1 MNDLQLAA
9 QQALERL
16 VNRCNESAD
25 SSDWDETIA
34 AEAALERLHRA
45 SKADDETIEVCPY
58 CGTPRSRFTC
68 CGEVHFVEMSR
79 KDWEDGKE
87 LP

>member
-1 MNDLQLAA
+1 MNEPAHND
-9 QQALERL
+9 
-16 VNRCNESAD
+16 
-25 SSDWDETIA
+25 
-34 AEAALERLHRA
+34 
-45 SKADDETIEVCPY
+45 DDETIEVCPY

-79 KDWEDGKE
+79 RDWEDGKE